1 MGPKRNSRSTTE
13 ADVSGRMDDDALA
26 LRIIELLNDDAVVSK
41 LKNALY
47 PQVLADKLD
56 QQTAQIDRLLAQLIE
71 SKTGIEQLESRVGEL
86 EDQADH
92 TEQYSRRANLI
103 FTGMSETGSGENVE
117 EKMLAVINETMALRP
132 PLSPHD
138 LERSHRLGKRRD
150 ERHTRPVIVRFSSD
164 RVRDRVF
171 RARTSLKP
179 HNTERRDKPIF
190 VNEDLTAKRSKLAFA
205 TRQLKRQ
212 RKITDCWTVNG
223 KILVKD
229 NSNRIVEIRS
239 LDMLQK
245 YN

>member
-1 MGPKRNSRSTTE
+1 MADLGRHILGIHTTHTIWK
-13 ADVSGRMDDDALA
+13 DH
-26 LRIIELLNDDAVVSK
+26 
-41 LKNALY
+41 
-47 PQVLADKLD
+47 
-56 QQTAQIDRLLAQLIE
+56 ID
-71 SKTGIEQLESRVGEL
+71 S
-86 EDQADH
+86 
-92 TEQYSRRANLI
+92 
-103 FTGMSETGSGENVE
+103 
-117 EKMLAVINETMALRP
+117 
-132 PLSPHD
+132 
-138 LERSHRLGKRRD
+138 
-150 ERHTRPVIVRFSSD
+150 RPVIVRFSSD
-164 RVRDRVF
+164 RVRDRVV

-239 LDMLQK
+239 LDMLHK

>member
-13 ADVSGRMDDDALA
+13 ADVSGSMDNDALA

-56 QQTAQIDRLLAQLIE
+56 QQTAQIDRLLAQLTE
-71 SKTGIEQLESRVGEL
+71 SKTCIEQLESRVGEL

-103 FTGMSETGSGENVE
+103 FTGMTETGSSENVE
-117 EKMLAVINETMALRP
+117 EKMMAVSNETMALQP

-150 ERHTRPVIVRFSSD
+150 ERHTRHVIVRFSSDRVRD

-190 VNEDLTAKRSKLAFA
+190 VNEDLMGKRSKLAFA

-212 RKITDCWTVNG
+212 RKLTDSTVG
-223 KILVKD
+223 L
-229 NSNRIVEIRS
+229 SMARS
-239 LDMLQK
+239 W
-245 YN
+245 